1 MRSKG
6 KSIHPVQTAIEFI
19 QHENI
24 KKYDEA
30 LLKGEKKEDRKSA
43 IRNKIKA
50 DDQHLK
56 VLALGYE
63 FIKSMTEASD

>member
-1 MRSKG
+1 M
-6 KSIHPVQTAIEFI
+6 SIVTKRLDAQKELAK
-19 QHENI
+19 NI

>member
-1 MRSKG
+1 M
-6 KSIHPVQTAIEFI
+6 SIVTKRLDAQKELAM
-19 QHENI
+19 NI

-50 DDQHLK
+50 DEQHLK

>member
-24 KKYDEA
+24 KKYDEGNGRFEG
-30 LLKGEKKEDRKSA
+30 LIL
-43 IRNKIKA
+43 
-50 DDQHLK
+50 
-56 VLALGYE
+56 
-63 FIKSMTEASD
+63 T